1 MKTFTYRL
9 FHFFLGWFFRLIFF
23 IIPHGRKNEP
33 KISDGPYAVCSNH
46 MNAVD
51 PIVICD
57 VLRHQQPRYMAK
69 KELFSKP
76 VLGKVIKMLGAF
88 PVDRSGRDAGA
99 LIRSVRMIENGCSIG
114 VFPQGTRRPGIHPSK
129 TEPRAGIGVICEHSH
144 VTVLP
149 VFLKTRGYRMKFLR
163 PVHVYVGK
171 PISYDEYT
179 ENGRYANDY
188 RHISRYIF
196 SAICSL
202 DPDYAP
208 DEDKV
213 FEEEA
218 ETTGA
223 EKQEQTS
230 AE

>member
-1 MKTFTYRL
+1 
-9 FHFFLGWFFRLIFF
+9 
-23 IIPHGRKNEP
+23 
-33 KISDGPYAVCSNH
+33 

-188 RHISRYIF
+188 RHIGRYIF

-218 ETTGA
+218 ETNGA